1 MRKYLWPVIAGWCF
15 LTVACVQR
23 VIESTP
29 THMVPAE
36 VPENY
41 RSIYREI
48 DAEIDRQLPFIPL
61 PWDQKKTDTAFGVE
75 LLAANSN
82 RGETPLSE
90 QALQATALTLDRL
103 KALGVQSV
111 SISLH
116 YPVLTR
122 SHPRTFEYREFYRR
136 IAAEIRK
143 RGLAIIVEL
152 GSASQ
157 ELEFGRVA
165 VDYRGLKREKFGDG
179 LREMAEAVIADI
191 RPEFLTILSEPDT
204 QTRNTGI
211 SFSPAE
217 FAATVRRVAAGLDRT
232 GVKLGAGAGSWVS
245 IDYFKAL
252 AGVPELEYLD
262 FHIYPVQHGFASDR
276 ILKAG
281 ETART
286 KGKRVSIGAAW
297 LYKGSSREFNRI
309 APVEAFARDSF
320 SFWQPLDA
328 NFIELVVN
336 LARSIDAEFCSFFG
350 TKYLYSYIEHSA
362 ETSRLSAGQIMKL
375 SDQAAAENIL
385 QGSLSQTG
393 ERLKELVSN
402 KR

>member
-61 PWDQKKTDTAFGVE
+61 PWGQKKTDTAFGVQ

-82 RGETPLSE
+82 RGETLLSE

-122 SHPRTFEYREFYRR
+122 SHPRTSEYREFYRR

-157 ELEFGRVA
+157 ELEVGRVA

-276 ILKAG
+276 ILKAA

-297 LYKGSSREFNRI
+297 LYKASAHEFNRI
-309 APVEAFARDSF
+309 APVEAFARDAF

-336 LARSIDAEFCSFFG
+336 LARTIDAEFCSFFG
-350 TKYLYSYIEHSA
+350 TKYLYAYIEHSA